1 MAAVSY
7 TFSFEK
13 EKRKVDVTRLQ
24 EHTAWTDA
32 VKKRHGTHGRWMAKQ
47 RKQKRKKGNVSFSS
61 LCIEN
66 RKETENEWVGR
77 GKRAERARRTRL

>member
-47 RKQKRKKGNVSFSS
+47 RKQKRK
-61 LCIEN
+61 
-66 RKETENEWVGR
+66 RKCFFFFFMYR
-77 GKRAERARRTRL
+77 K